1 MKIENINSTNFYA
14 KYKTSQVLEITTR
27 KIFDPEGVNGYINT
41 LKAIHGNLPK
51 YFGHLGY
58 KKYAIEVGNKIIA
71 KYPQIADATKDILD
85 IVEKEPQILPK
96 ELGQKVSPI
105 LDKIGKEVDIVI

>member
-14 KYKTSQVLEITTR
+14 KYNTAQVLEITTR

-41 LKAIHGNLPK
+41 LKGIHGNLPK

-58 KKYAIEVGNKIIA
+58 KRYAIEVGDKIIA
-71 KYPQIADATKDILD
+71 KYPQIANATQEILA

-96 ELGQKVSPI
+96 ELGKKVSPI
-105 LDKIGKEVDIVI
+105 LEKLDKEIDIVI